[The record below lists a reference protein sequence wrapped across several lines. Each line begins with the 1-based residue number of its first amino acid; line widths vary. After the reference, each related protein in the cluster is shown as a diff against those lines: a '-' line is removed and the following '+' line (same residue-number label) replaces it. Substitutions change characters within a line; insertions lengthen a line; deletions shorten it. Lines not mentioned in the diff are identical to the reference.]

1 MAGDTYPRFRAAAV
15 QAAPVFLDR
24 EATISRLAEWVAKAR
39 DVGADLVVFG
49 ESFIPAFPLW
59 NMLYAPVDQHAFYR
73 RLFENAIEVPGPQVE
88 QLGEI
93 ARRHGVVLSVGVTEK
108 GPVSMGA
115 MWNTNLIF
123 STDGR
128 LLNRHRKLVPTWAEK
143 LTWSNGDG
151 SQLRVERTAIGRL
164 GALICGENT
173 NTLARFAL
181 LAQGEQVHIASY
193 PPAWPTRRPGANLAY
208 NLTDAIRIRSAAH
221 AFEGKVFNVVA
232 SCALDEHTIDEV
244 AQGNSDVCTIL
255 SSAPPSVSMIL
266 GPQGEPLADP
276 RVGGQGI
283 VVADIDIAL
292 SIEQKQFHDIV
303 GYYNRFDVF
312 RLILDQRRQSPISVI
327 SGTTE
332 EGDRDRPS
340 LEQSLAPVV
349 KEDNQEQPQ
358 WRRTRS

>member
-1 MAGDTYPRFRAAAV
+1 
-15 QAAPVFLDR
+15 
-24 EATISRLAEWVAKAR
+24 
-39 DVGADLVVFG
+39 
-49 ESFIPAFPLW
+49 
-59 NMLYAPVDQHAFYR
+59 
-73 RLFENAIEVPGPQVE
+73 
-88 QLGEI
+88 
-93 ARRHGVVLSVGVTEK
+93 
-108 GPVSMGA
+108 
-115 MWNTNLIF
+115 
-123 STDGR
+123 
-128 LLNRHRKLVPTWAEK
+128 
-143 LTWSNGDG
+143 
-151 SQLRVERTAIGRL
+151 
-164 GALICGENT
+164 
-173 NTLARFAL
+173 
-181 LAQGEQVHIASY
+181 
-193 PPAWPTRRPGANLAY
+193 
-208 NLTDAIRIRSAAH
+208 
-221 AFEGKVFNVVA
+221 
-232 SCALDEHTIDEV
+232 
-244 AQGNSDVCTIL
+244 
-255 SSAPPSVSMIL
+255 MIL

>member
-1 MAGDTYPRFRAAAV
+1 
-15 QAAPVFLDR
+15 
-24 EATISRLAEWVAKAR
+24 
-39 DVGADLVVFG
+39 
-49 ESFIPAFPLW
+49 
-59 NMLYAPVDQHAFYR
+59 
-73 RLFENAIEVPGPQVE
+73 
-88 QLGEI
+88 
-93 ARRHGVVLSVGVTEK
+93 
-108 GPVSMGA
+108 
-115 MWNTNLIF
+115 
-123 STDGR
+123 
-128 LLNRHRKLVPTWAEK
+128 
-143 LTWSNGDG
+143 
-151 SQLRVERTAIGRL
+151 
-164 GALICGENT
+164 
-173 NTLARFAL
+173 
-181 LAQGEQVHIASY
+181 
-193 PPAWPTRRPGANLAY
+193 
-208 NLTDAIRIRSAAH
+208 
-221 AFEGKVFNVVA
+221 
-232 SCALDEHTIDEV
+232 LDEHTIDEV
-244 AQGNSDVCTIL
+244 AQGNSDVRNIL

>member
-1 MAGDTYPRFRAAAV
+1 MVREYFYERLRRRADMAGDTYPRFRAAAV

-24 EATISRLAEWVAKAR
+24 EATISRLAGLVAKAR

-143 LTWSNGDG
+143 LTWSNGDA
-151 SQLRVERTAIGRL
+151 SHLRVERTGIGRV
-164 GALICGENT
+164 GALICGENIRWLGLRCLRRA
-173 NTLARFAL
+173 NKSTLQRTRPLGRHAASGPTPPTTSRMRFAS
-181 LAQGEQVHIASY
+181 G
-193 PPAWPTRRPGANLAY
+193 RR
-208 NLTDAIRIRSAAH
+208 RM
-221 AFEGKVFNVVA
+221 
-232 SCALDEHTIDEV
+232 
-244 AQGNSDVCTIL
+244 L
-255 SSAPPSVSMIL
+255 SKA
-266 GPQGEPLADP
+266 
-276 RVGGQGI
+276 R
-283 VVADIDIAL
+283 
-292 SIEQKQFHDIV
+292 
-303 GYYNRFDVF
+303 
-312 RLILDQRRQSPISVI
+312 
-327 SGTTE
+327 
-332 EGDRDRPS
+332 
-340 LEQSLAPVV
+340 
-349 KEDNQEQPQ
+349 
-358 WRRTRS
+358 